1 MGVKKQGRG
10 AKPGETAETKQP
22 EKLKRP
28 RNKAALVKHVI
39 RKITSKLENDE
50 LKPTVGDFI
59 RLLQL
64 EKELAEETPRE
75 IKVTWVEPEKENAPE
90 E

>member
-1 MGVKKQGRG
+1 MGVKKEGRG

-22 EKLKRP
+22 EKPKRP